1 MDNDEERDDDLE
13 QAPELENDVEQVEE
27 VADETP
33 LVEEQEEEIDWQER
47 ALKAEKVIEERKRK
61 EKEAKKVNPPQTP
74 QPQPPTANPIGDMDA
89 VLARLENRGV
99 MEHED
104 QQYVLRFAKAEG
116 ISPVEALQ
124 DEVVKDK
131 LAFLKKQ
138 REQKSA
144 AQTPG
149 NRTGVSNSK
158 SVDYYIS
165 KGIIPTDPDMAD
177 KVQTEIA
184 RRARAGA

>member
-1 MDNDEERDDDLE
+1 MEENEYTDDEQEIV
-13 QAPELENDVEQVEE
+13 PEEVEADESQQEVEE
-27 VADETP
+27 ESDDETDYK
-33 LVEEQEEEIDWQER
+33 LLYESEKEARE
-47 ALKAEKVIEERKRK
+47 KAEKAIIESKKKAK
-61 EKEAKKVNPPQTP
+61 EQKTETP
-74 QPQPPTANPIGDMDA
+74 RQEEKQNDYESDA

-99 MEHED
+99 MESED
-104 QQYVLRFAKAEG
+104 QKYVLRFAKAEG

-131 LAFLKKQ
+131 LAFFKKQ
-138 REQKSA
+138 REQKA
-144 AQTPG
+144 ASPVPG
-149 NRTGVSNSK
+149 NRVGSASGK
-158 SVDYYIS
+158 SVDYYIQ